1 MKIAI
6 FDFEGTPVDFQWQLK
21 PALEAIYPQIAPN
34 IAAANLDRDLILKL
48 DYCRLYNY
56 LQRNISNTEL
66 AEETLQLIDNV
77 FDYYDADAA
86 RRWQLYPEVP
96 KLLAQLKAAGW
107 GIALD
112 SNVGRKSLK
121 QMFKKFALDDYFDLT
136 ISRNDVSRLKP
147 EPEGIRRILNYYNDN
162 QTPSEQTFLIGDSV
176 TDIETAR
183 NAGIKVAILINGED
197 KTARLRSHH
206 PDFMINNL
214 SELEKIFS
222 LRPAV

>member
-6 FDFEGTPVDFQWQLK
+6 FDFEGTLVDFQWQLK
-21 PALEAIYPQIAPN
+21 PALEAVYPQIAPN
-34 IAAANLDRDLILKL
+34 IATAELDQDLISQL

-56 LQRNISNTEL
+56 LQKNITGPEL
-66 AEETLQLIDNV
+66 AKETLQLIDNV

-86 RRWQLYPEVP
+86 QRWQLYPEVP
-96 KLLAQLKAAGW
+96 KLLSDLKTAGW
-107 GIALD
+107 NIALD
-112 SNVGRKSLK
+112 SNVGRKALN
-121 QMFKKFALDDYFDLT
+121 QMFKKFSLDNYFDLT

-147 EPEGIRRILNYYNDN
+147 EPEGIKQIQNYYSNN
-162 QTPSEQTFLIGDSV
+162 ATPPKQTFLIGDSV

-206 PDFMINNL
+206 PDFLINNL
-214 SELEKIFS
+214 AELETIFS
-222 LRPAV
+222 LS